1 MMMKLVGRFEIP
13 FKLPNYNDAIRATNA
28 NRYAGNEKKKQIERQ
43 IRACIRTARHNK
55 TLEPIDE
62 RVVVFIDW
70 WEPKN
75 NRDADNIKSA
85 SKFILDA
92 MQKADILINDGPKY
106 VKDVNGTVHYPM
118 DDNPGRIERV
128 VVSLYSANE

>member
-1 MMMKLVGRFEIP
+1 MNKLIGHFEIP
-13 FKLPNYNDAIRATNA
+13 YKLPNYNDAMRAANQ
-28 NRYAGNEKKKQIERQ
+28 NRYAGNQKKREIELG
-43 IRACIRTARHNK
+43 IRACIRTARRNK

-62 RVVVFIDW
+62 RVIVFIDW

-75 NRDADNIKSA
+75 NRDSDNIKSA

-92 MQKADILINDGPKY
+92 LQKADILKNDGPKY
-106 VKDVNGTVHYPM
+106 VKDVNGHVHYPM